1 MSVIKMNRENERT
14 LKNRD
19 ILINFGIYISVLR
32 KMQGMS
38 QEALAEKA
46 GISRSLLSAVEAPGL
61 VKTFT
66 VDVLL
71 KLADALGILPE
82 ELLEA
87 AGRDYPF
94 K

>member
-1 MSVIKMNRENERT
+1 MKKEIEIA

-19 ILINFGIYISVLR
+19 TLINLGIYISVLR
-32 KMQGMS
+32 KMQGMT

-61 VKTFT
+61 AKSFT

-71 KLADALGILPE
+71 KLADALDIPPE

-87 AGRDYPF
+87 AGRDYPY

>member
-1 MSVIKMNRENERT
+1 MLKENERI

-19 ILINFGIYISVLR
+19 ILINLGICISVLR
-32 KMQGMS
+32 KIQGMT

-46 GISRSLLSAVEAPGL
+46 GISRSFLSAVEAPGL
-61 VKTFT
+61 AKSFT

-71 KLADALGILPE
+71 KLADALGIPPE

-87 AGRDYPF
+87 AGRDYPY

>member
-1 MSVIKMNRENERT
+1 MNRENERT

-71 KLADALGILPE
+71 KLADALGVPPE